1 MNDFLFQCVSKKT
14 MNVAISQNEEF
25 NNRLKKHLL
34 DMNDI
39 EIEYRDNA
47 PIFSLTP
54 FVQVNIHQNC
64 DSYYVVVIPDFQ
76 FNQFERFVPT
86 LKGIFFDYNEETG
99 YIVFYNSKNN
109 GRKIEENRR
118 IRRRLRRKIFQ
129 FSRLGQFIQGY

>member
-47 PIFSLTP
+47 PIFSLTHRKT
-54 FVQVNIHQNC
+54 I
-64 DSYYVVVIPDFQ
+64 
-76 FNQFERFVPT
+76 FNKVKKDR
-86 LKGIFFDYNEETG
+86 
-99 YIVFYNSKNN
+99 
-109 GRKIEENRR
+109 
-118 IRRRLRRKIFQ
+118 
-129 FSRLGQFIQGY
+129 

>member
-54 FVQVNIHQNC
+54 FVPVIAAIFPFAKC
-64 DSYYVVVIPDFQ
+64 DANSISPH
-76 FNQFERFVPT
+76 T
-86 LKGIFFDYNEETG
+86 GLFFT
-99 YIVFYNSKNN
+99 
-109 GRKIEENRR
+109 
-118 IRRRLRRKIFQ
+118 
-129 FSRLGQFIQGY
+129 